1 MATTEITAQ
10 DIINAQT
17 NAKIEI
23 VDTKLEGY
31 MREMDARDKQRAE
44 DMREIRQAFQN
55 MQHSLM
61 EMQTSN
67 RHQNVLVIIG
77 VAAMVIAVILK

>member
-1 MATTEITAQ
+1 MATVDQ
-10 DIINAQT
+10 QIINTQLHG
-17 NAKIEI
+17 KIEV

-31 MREMDARDKQRAE
+31 MREMDTRDKQRAE

-55 MQHSLM
+55 MQNSLM

-77 VAAMVIAVILK
+77 VAAMVIAVISK

>member
-1 MATTEITAQ
+1 MSTVDQ
-10 DIINAQT
+10 QIINTQL
-17 NAKIEI
+17 NGKIEV

-31 MREMDARDKQRAE
+31 MREMDTRDKQRAE

-55 MQHSLM
+55 MQNSLM
-61 EMQTSN
+61 EMQISN

-77 VAAMVIAVILK
+77 VAAVVIAVILK

>member
-1 MATTEITAQ
+1 MSTVDQ
-10 DIINAQT
+10 QIINTQL
-17 NAKIEI
+17 NGKIEV

-31 MREMDARDKQRAE
+31 MREMDTRDKQRAE

-55 MQHSLM
+55 MQNSLM